1 MTDRFNLSRW
11 ALEHRALTVFFMVAL
26 SLAGVL
32 SYFSLGRAEDPP
44 FTIKQ
49 MIVSAVWPGATAP
62 EMQLQVTDKL
72 ETKLQELP
80 YFDNVTSYTKP
91 GETVIFVSLRDDVPV
106 KQVPDLWY
114 QVRKKV
120 GDIRANLPPGV
131 IGPTFNDEYGDTYA
145 LIWAF
150 ESDGFSD
157 AELRDMVK
165 AARLRLLR
173 ARDVVKADMFGAQ
186 DERIYLEF
194 AHAKLAMLGLSV
206 QQILDA
212 VQKQNNV
219 APAGVVEG
227 TSSRVTVR
235 VDGAPA
241 TAQALAQIP
250 IEAGGRTLT
259 LGDVADVKR
268 GTVDPKAFAVRF
280 MGKPVIGLGIVMASG
295 GDLTTLGKTLDAE
308 MARITAELPVGVTV
322 RKVANQPAVVDKSFS
337 EFATSLAEALA
348 IVLAVSFLTLGL
360 RTGVVVALSVPLVL
374 AITFTVMEVMGINFH
389 RISLGAL
396 IIALGLLVDDA
407 IIAVEMMLVKLEEG
421 KSRFEAATF
430 AYTST
435 AFPMLTGTL
444 VTAAGFVP
452 VGFAKSSAG
461 EYTNA
466 IFWVT
471 AIALVV
477 SWVVAVLFTP
487 LIGYKILPTSK
498 SLRPEGEGGALCRKG
513 DDRTGAISD
522 HGATD
527 VAPSPFRPSDTFPL
541 RGKEGHHDP
550 YDTRLYRAFRHVV
563 AWCLAHRWLTIG
575 VTGAAFAGSLFAFQF
590 VPKQFFPLANR
601 PELIVDLKLA
611 QQSSY
616 AATDAE
622 VRRFEDWLARND
634 KVATYVA
641 YIGAGS
647 PRFYLPTVPE
657 LRNSN
662 FGQVVVVTKGIDARE
677 ALVKELD
684 ALFASDFEAVRARV
698 QRLQNG
704 PPTAYPVMFRVL
716 GPDPQEIRRIA
727 EQVRAV
733 FNANPHTRDINFDWF
748 ELGKTVR
755 LDIDHAKARALG
767 VNPQDLSNTL
777 NTLLSGVTV
786 TQFREGDE
794 SIDVV
799 ARAVAAER
807 LSLDG
812 LDSVT
817 VRGANGPVPL
827 SQIARLKPRLEE
839 PILWRRN
846 KETLMTVRAMVAD
859 GVQGPDVTAQ
869 IDNALAP
876 VRATLPIGYR
886 IDIGGDHEESAKSQ
900 RSIFVLMPLM
910 ALLMLTFLMLQ
921 LQSFSRVA
929 LVLLTAPLGMIGVAL
944 FLLAFDAAFGFVSLL
959 GVIALSGMIMR
970 NSVILVDQIDRDI
983 EAGRAVWDA
992 IVEATVRRSRP
1003 ILLTA
1008 AAAIFAMVPLSRSV
1022 FWGPMALAL
1031 MGGLLVATALTLLFL
1046 PALYAAW
1053 FRVRRPDQQQA
1064 DYTSRVALDATAP
1077 VTATHSTSARA
1088 AAVQPPRRPANPT
1101 GAIVSP

>member
-26 SLAGVL
+26 SVAGVL
-32 SYFSLGRAEDPP
+32 SYFNLGRAEDPP

-49 MIVSAVWPGATAP
+49 MIVSAQWPGATAL

-91 GETVIFVSLRDDVPV
+91 GETVIFVQVRDDVPP
-106 KQVPDLWY
+106 KLVPDLWY
-114 QVRKKV
+114 QVRKKI
-120 GDIRANLPPGV
+120 GDIRGTLPSGV
-131 IGPTFNDEYGDTYA
+131 IGPSFNDEFGDTYS

-157 AELRDMVK
+157 AALKEMVK

-173 ARDVVKADMFGAQ
+173 VRDVVKADIFGAQ

-194 AHAKLAMLGLSV
+194 SHAKLAMLGLTV
-206 QQILDA
+206 QQLLDV

-219 APAGVVEG
+219 VPAGVVEG
-227 TSSRVTVR
+227 TSSRVAVR
-235 VDGAPA
+235 VEGAP
-241 TAQALAQIP
+241 TTPEALARIP
-250 IEAGGRTLT
+250 IGTGGRTLT
-259 LGDVADVKR
+259 LADVAEVKR
-268 GTVDPKAFAVRF
+268 GYVDPRAFSMRYT
-280 MGKPVIGLGIVMASG
+280 GKPVLGLGIVMASG
-295 GDLTTLGKTLDAE
+295 GDITTLGKALDAE
-308 MARITAELPVGVTV
+308 MARIQADLPVGVTV
-322 RKVANQPAVVDKSFS
+322 HKVANQPAVVDNSFS

-348 IVLAVSFLTLGL
+348 IVLAVSFLSLGL
-360 RTGVVVALSVPLVL
+360 RTGIVVALSVPLVL
-374 AITFTVMEVMGINFH
+374 AITFTAMEVMGINFH

-421 KSRFEAATF
+421 KNRFEAATF

-461 EYTNA
+461 EYTNS

-477 SWVVAVLFTP
+477 SWFVAVLFTP
-487 LIGYKILPTSK
+487 LIGYKLLPA
-498 SLRPEGEGGALCRKG
+498 RE
-513 DDRTGAISD
+513 
-522 HGATD
+522 
-527 VAPSPFRPSDTFPL
+527 
-541 RGKEGHHDP
+541 KEVHHDP
-550 YDTRLYRAFRHVV
+550 YDKRVYRAFRHVV
-563 AWCLAHRWLTIG
+563 AWCLHHRWFTIG
-575 VTGAAFAGSLFAFQF
+575 TTVVAFVGALFAFQF
-590 VPKQFFPLANR
+590 VQKQFFPLANR
-601 PELIVDLKLA
+601 PELIIDLKLA

-634 KVATYVA
+634 KVATYVS

-647 PRFYLPTVPE
+647 PRFYLPTIPE

-662 FGQVVVVTKGIDARE
+662 FGQVVLVAKDIDARE

-716 GPDPQEIRRIA
+716 GADPQEIRRIA
-727 EQVRAV
+727 EQVREV
-733 FNANPHTRDINFDWF
+733 FKANPNTRDINFDWF
-748 ELGKTVR
+748 ELGKSVR
-755 LDIDHAKARALG
+755 LQIDHAKARALG
-767 VNPQDLSNTL
+767 VNPQDLSTAL
-777 NTLLSGVTV
+777 NTLLSGITI
-786 TQFREGDE
+786 TQYREGDE

-799 ARAVAAER
+799 ARAVPAER

-827 SQIARLKPRLEE
+827 SQIARLQPQLEE
-839 PILWRRN
+839 PILWRRS
-846 KETLMTVRAMVAD
+846 KETLMTVRAMVID

-869 IDNALAP
+869 IDKALAP
-876 VRATLPIGYR
+876 MRAALPVGYR
-886 IDIGGDHEESAKSQ
+886 IDVGGDQEESAKSQ

-910 ALLMLTFLMLQ
+910 LLLMLTFLMLQ

-929 LVLLTAPLGMIGVAL
+929 LVLLTAPLGMIGVSL

-970 NSVILVDQIDRDI
+970 NSVILVDQIDQDI
-983 EAGRAVWDA
+983 AAGRSAWDA

-1022 FWGPMALAL
+1022 FWGPMAIAL

-1053 FRVRRPDQQQA
+1053 FRVRKPQAQPATTTRPTDGVL
-1064 DYTSRVALDATAP
+1064 SLATA
-1077 VTATHSTSARA
+1077 AE
-1088 AAVQPPRRPANPT
+1088 
-1101 GAIVSP
+1101 

>member
-26 SLAGVL
+26 SIAGVF

-49 MIVSAVWPGATAP
+49 MIVSAQWPGATAP

-91 GETVIFVSLRDDVPV
+91 GETVIFVQVRDDVPP
-106 KQVPDLWY
+106 KLVPDLWY
-114 QVRKKV
+114 QVRKKI
-120 GDIRANLPPGV
+120 GDIRNTLPSGV
-131 IGPTFNDEYGDTYA
+131 LGPSFNDEFGDTYS

-157 AELRDMVK
+157 AELKEMVK

-173 ARDVVKADMFGAQ
+173 VRDVVKADIFGAQ

-194 AHAKLAMLGLSV
+194 SHAKLAMLGLSV
-206 QQILDA
+206 QQLLDI

-219 APAGVVEG
+219 VPAGVVEG
-227 TSSRVTVR
+227 TSSRVAVR

-241 TAQALAQIP
+241 TPEALARIP
-250 IEAGGRTLT
+250 IDAGGRTLT
-259 LGDVADVKR
+259 LADVAEVKR
-268 GTVDPKAFAVRF
+268 GYVDPRAFSMRY
-280 MGKPVIGLGIVMASG
+280 MGKPVLGLGIVMASG
-295 GDLTTLGKTLDAE
+295 GDITTLGKALDAE
-308 MARITAELPVGVTV
+308 MARIQADLPVGVTV
-322 RKVANQPAVVDKSFS
+322 HKVANQPAVVDNSFS

-348 IVLAVSFLTLGL
+348 IVLAVSFLSLGL
-360 RTGVVVALSVPLVL
+360 RTGIVVALSVPLVL
-374 AITFTVMEVMGINFH
+374 AITFTAMELMGINFH

-477 SWVVAVLFTP
+477 SWFVAVLFTP
-487 LIGYKILPTSK
+487 LIGYRLLP
-498 SLRPEGEGGALCRKG
+498 
-513 DDRTGAISD
+513 
-522 HGATD
+522 
-527 VAPSPFRPSDTFPL
+527 AP
-541 RGKEGHHDP
+541 KGHHPAGKANGAPGGHNP
-550 YDTRLYRAFRHVV
+550 YDTRLYRGFRHVV
-563 AWCLAHRWLTIG
+563 AWCLSHRWFTIG
-575 VTGAAFAGSLFAFQF
+575 TTVAAFAGALFAFQF
-590 VPKQFFPLANR
+590 VQKQFFPLANR
-601 PELIVDLKLA
+601 PELIIDLKLA

-634 KVATYVA
+634 KVSTYVS

-647 PRFYLPTVPE
+647 PRFYLPTIPE

-662 FGQVVVVTKGIDARE
+662 FGQVVLVTKSIEARE

-727 EQVRAV
+727 EQVRTV
-733 FNANPHTRDINFDWF
+733 FKANPSTRDINFDWF
-748 ELGKTVR
+748 ELGKSVR
-755 LDIDHAKARALG
+755 LQVDHAKARALG
-767 VNPQDLSNTL
+767 VNPQDLSMAL
-777 NTLLSGVTV
+777 NTLLSGITV
-786 TQFREGDE
+786 TQYREGDE

-799 ARAVAAER
+799 ARAVPAER
-807 LSLDG
+807 LSLEG

-827 SQIARLKPRLEE
+827 SQVARLQPQLEE
-839 PILWRRN
+839 PILWRRS
-846 KETLMTVRAMVAD
+846 KETLMTVRAMVID

-869 IDNALAP
+869 IDQALAP
-876 VRATLPIGYR
+876 VRAALPVGYR
-886 IDIGGDHEESAKSQ
+886 IDVGGDQEESAKSQ

-910 ALLMLTFLMLQ
+910 LLLMLTFLMLQ

-970 NSVILVDQIDRDI
+970 NSVILVDQIDQDI
-983 EAGRAVWDA
+983 AAGRAAWDA
-992 IVEATVRRSRP
+992 IVEATVRRARP

-1022 FWGPMALAL
+1022 FWGPMAIAL

-1053 FRVRRPDQQQA
+1053 FRVRKPQA
-1064 DYTSRVALDATAP
+1064 QSAVPRTIDDRLPTTAVAAE
-1077 VTATHSTSARA
+1077 
-1088 AAVQPPRRPANPT
+1088 
-1101 GAIVSP
+1101 